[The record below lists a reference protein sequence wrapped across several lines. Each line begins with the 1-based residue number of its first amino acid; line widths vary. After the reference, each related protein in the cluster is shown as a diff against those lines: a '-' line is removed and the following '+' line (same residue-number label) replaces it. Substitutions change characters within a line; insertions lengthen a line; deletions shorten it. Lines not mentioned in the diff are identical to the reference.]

1 MEVINEKITEKIT
14 EEEKRVKL
22 RQCASL
28 LAPSSTADWVSCN
41 EEMAEARPK
50 ETESWRQQ
58 KPGCLQMRS
67 TSILFGFFL
76 KMKKRMEAMK
86 RRRLE

>member
-28 LAPSSTADWVSCN
+28 LAPSSTADWVSC
-41 EEMAEARPK
+41 
-50 ETESWRQQ
+50 TQQ
-58 KPGCLQMRS
+58 VEDLLQLNAKIGSAKIYPASSTTLLSLDCL
-67 TSILFGFFL
+67 LLNWF
-76 KMKKRMEAMK
+76 
-86 RRRLE
+86 